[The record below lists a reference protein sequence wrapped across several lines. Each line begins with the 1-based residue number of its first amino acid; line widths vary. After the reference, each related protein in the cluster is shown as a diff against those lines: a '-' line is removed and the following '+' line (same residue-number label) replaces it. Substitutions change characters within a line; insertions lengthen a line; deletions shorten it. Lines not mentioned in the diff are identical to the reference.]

1 MKILKFGGTSVGSPE
16 ALEKIVFIVKNK
28 YKSGEVLAVVVSAFS
43 GVTNKLIEMA
53 HLAETGNDAY
63 QSLHKSLEN
72 RHIETISSLFPAA
85 TRSSIIAQVMR
96 LTNELDDIL
105 NGISLIREC
114 TPRTLDLVVS
124 FGERLSALTVK
135 NLFELNGIACHSLDA
150 RDVVKTNR
158 QFGSASPLNDIS
170 FRLIQ
175 SHFEQKP
182 GMAIVT
188 GFIASSENNET
199 TTLGRGGSD
208 FTAAIFGAA
217 LHVDEILIYT
227 DVNGMMTTDPRIVP
241 DAFTISQISYQEA
254 MELSHFGAK
263 VIYPPTL
270 KPAFDKKIPL
280 RIVNTFE
287 PDNAGTLITEVSKSH
302 DFSITGLSSI
312 KEVVLINVQGSG
324 LQGVAGFA
332 SRLFSALGKERINII
347 LITQASSEHSISLA
361 VSALEAENA
370 QKAIEV
376 EFQNEL
382 KAGHIDPLELQKEVS
397 ILAIIGENMKN
408 SPGVSG
414 KLFGALGRNGINV
427 TATAQG
433 SSELNISIVIARK
446 DLEKAL
452 NALHQTFFSTFKK
465 VLNLFLVGPGLI
477 GKTFL
482 RQLDQQKQY
491 LEEKLNLSI
500 RLHGLANSKK
510 MLISEQSIE
519 VSNWET
525 ELNEKGEKA
534 DLYKFKDSILK
545 LNLPNSVI
553 ADCTALPVFT
563 GFYTELLEKSVAIVT
578 PNKIANSGT
587 YAQYKALQDSALKGN
602 TRFLYETNVGAGLP
616 VIQTL
621 KNLAHSGDEVLKIEA
636 MLSGTLSFIFN
647 QFKPG
652 VKFKDVVWAAK
663 EAGYTEPD
671 PRDDLSGKDI
681 ARKILILARESG
693 LKLEPE
699 DVVPENILPKS
710 CVEAATVD
718 KFFETLD
725 QENAYFENIVEVAAN
740 EGKKVKFIC
749 KLENGKVSIKLE
761 SIGPEHP
768 FSNSNGADNIIA
780 FYTSRYTTRP
790 MLIQGPGAGAEV
802 TAAGVFGDVILL
814 AG

>member
-1 MKILKFGGTSVGSPE
+1 MGSPE
-16 ALEKIVFIVKNK
+16 GLKQLVFVLLNK
-28 YKSGEVLAVVVSAFS
+28 FKKGEVGAVVVSAFS
-43 GVTNKLIEMA
+43 GITNMLIEMA
-53 HLAETGNDAY
+53 KLAEAGNIDY
-63 QSLHKSLEN
+63 QPIHKNLEI
-72 RHIETISSLFPAA
+72 RHIETISDFFPAA

-105 NGISLIREC
+105 NGVFLIKEC
-114 TPRTLDLVVS
+114 SPKTLDLVMS

-135 NLFELNGIACHSLDA
+135 HLLELNGIPAHILDA
-150 RDVVKTNR
+150 REVIKTDR
-158 QFGSASPLNDIS
+158 HFGSAQPDSHLS
-170 FRLIQ
+170 YELIQ
-175 SHFEQKP
+175 KHFNSNQSL
-182 GMAIVT
+182 AVVT
-188 GFIASSENNET
+188 GFISSSQQNET

-208 FTAAIFGAA
+208 FTTSILGAA
-217 LHVDEILIYT
+217 LGVDEILIYT
-227 DVNGMMTTDPRIVP
+227 DVNGMMTADPKLVP
-241 DAFTISQISYQEA
+241 EAFTINQISYQEA

-270 KPAFDKKIPL
+270 KPAFDKKIPI

-287 PDNAGTLITEVSKSH
+287 PDKAGTIITETSGKH
-302 DFSITGLSSI
+302 GFSVTGISSI
-312 KEVVLINVQGSG
+312 KDIVLMNVQGSG

-332 SRLFSALGKERINII
+332 SRLFSALGRNQINII

-361 VSALEAENA
+361 VSAMEANDA
-370 QKAIEV
+370 MMAIKT
-376 EFQNEL
+376 EFDNEL
-382 KAGHIDPLELQKEVS
+382 RAGFIEPIETQTEVS
-397 ILAIIGENMKN
+397 ILAVIGENMKN

-433 SSELNISIVIARK
+433 SSELNISIVILKR

-452 NALHQTFFSTFKK
+452 NALHQTFFSTYKK

-482 RQLDQQKQY
+482 RQLHQQKQF
-491 LEEKLNLSI
+491 LEDHLNLHI
-500 RLHGLANSKK
+500 ELRGLSNSKK
-510 MLISEQSIE
+510 MLVLPEGIKI
-519 VSNWET
+519 NDWED
-525 ELNEKGEKA
+525 ELNQKGEKA
-534 DLYKFKDSILK
+534 DLQKFSDDILN
-545 LNLPNSVI
+545 LNLPNSVV
-553 ADCTALPVFT
+553 ADCTASPVFID
-563 GFYTELLEKSVAIVT
+563 FYKKLLEKSVAIVT
-578 PNKIANSGT
+578 PNKIANSGS
-587 YAQYKALQDSALKGN
+587 YSQYKSLKESALKGN
-602 TRFLYETNVGAGLP
+602 TKFLYETNVGAGLP

-621 KNLAHSGDEVLKIEA
+621 RNLIHSGDEVLKIEA

-647 QFKPG
+647 QFRPG

-710 CVEAATVD
+710 CIEAKTVED
-718 KFFETLD
+718 FFETLD
-725 QENAYFENIVEVAAN
+725 LENTYFENIVEKADQA
-740 EGKKVKFIC
+740 GKKVKFIC
-749 KLENGKVSIKLE
+749 KLESGKVSIQLE

-768 FSNSNGADNIIA
+768 FSNSSGADNIIA
-780 FYTSRYTTRP
+780 FYTARYSNRP
-790 MLIQGPGAGAEV
+790 LLIQGPGAGAEV
-802 TAAGVFGDVILL
+802 TAAGVFGDVIMV